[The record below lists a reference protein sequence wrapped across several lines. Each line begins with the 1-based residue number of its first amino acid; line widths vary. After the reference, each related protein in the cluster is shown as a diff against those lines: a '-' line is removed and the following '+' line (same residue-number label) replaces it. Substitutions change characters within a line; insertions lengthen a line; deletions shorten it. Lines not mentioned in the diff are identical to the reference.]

1 MEVIHIVKDGGLMN
15 TLEKFHIYN
24 TMRSENQINDKC
36 ATKPSILFDM
46 LILSNSDGGISS

>member
-1 MEVIHIVKDGGLMN
+1 MEVIHIVKEGGLIN

-36 ATKPSILFDM
+36 ATKPNILFDM
-46 LILSNSDGGISS
+46 IILNHSDKGHK